1 MKAKTS
7 WFRILWLAAALVAL
21 GLYYTWH
28 LTANLVGIVETRVHR
43 IGPREGGLVRR
54 LAVEV
59 GARVREGQVLAQL
72 DTSDLRTEQ
81 GQLQEQLSSPAIGL
95 RTIAALL
102 FALAGISGPLAQPAD
117 SAEDTARPLS
127 LFLKAEA
134 LGLDGNMEEAIAACD
149 KQRGSLAN
157 VLRSGIER
165 YKQVSETETN
175 SEKRLAETQTA
186 IEEANALEVPLL
198 ERNLI
203 VLSTIASIATMVGL
217 LGTTIGMIRAFAAT
231 GHRVGGVIDAQQLA
245 VGISEAL
252 VNTAGGLW
260 NAIIGIVA
268 YNFFVN
274 KVDAFNYTMDE
285 ATYEVIQLLKSR
297 ESEKVAAN

>member
-1 MKAKTS
+1 VKQS
-7 WFRILWLAAALVAL
+7 VFVSLVL
-21 GLYYTWH
+21 IVS
-28 LTANLVGIVETRVHR
+28 LVVGVIIWRQLPVYLQ
-43 IGPREGGLVRR
+43 EGGPLVSILIALTVMLLCFILERLFTLRKARGKASIQAFFKNVIQLVR
-54 LAVEV
+54 
-59 GARVREGQVLAQL
+59 
-72 DTSDLRTEQ
+72 
-81 GQLQEQLSSPAIGL
+81 
-95 RTIAALL
+95 
-102 FALAGISGPLAQPAD
+102 
-117 SAEDTARPLS
+117 
-127 LFLKAEA
+127 
-134 LGLDGNMEEAIAACD
+134 DGNMDEAIAACD

-175 SEKRLAETQTA
+175 PEKRLTETQTA